1 MRIVEQPRDSRS
13 IYEDETVFELAPD
26 FCANCIRASLF
37 SLCPN
42 PLRGINDDLRN
53 TGIAACAPNGV
64 HSTVG
69 EGEACV
75 RITCGSGL
83 QTRLPAQATGL
94 YSTGQLSLE
103 PDNVSAPVS

>member
-1 MRIVEQPRDSRS
+1 MRIVEQPGDSRS
-13 IYEDETVFELAPD
+13 IYEDETVFELTPD

-37 SLCPN
+37 SICPN
-42 PLRGINDDLRN
+42 LCEALTTTCGTKAFLPVR
-53 TGIAACAPNGV
+53 PNGV
-64 HSTVG
+64 HSAVG

-75 RITCGSGL
+75 RITGGSGL
-83 QTRLPAQATGL
+83 QTRPPAQAKGL